1 MCGKSLP
8 APGRDCALD
17 NFVPPGMPMPKPRLL
32 ILTQWFAPGYR
43 AGGPIRSTTNLVAR
57 LANDFEI
64 SVVTSDRDLGMDAP
78 YATVT
83 RDEWISHADVA
94 RVMYVSTANQTVAG
108 IGRILAAADADCIYL
123 NSMFSP
129 RFTLPALVAG
139 WRGRITGEMVLAP
152 RGELLP
158 GALRYKAAKKTA
170 FLSLL
175 RASGVARS
183 LRFHA
188 TDEQERESIV
198 ARLAVSPARV
208 TTVANFPE
216 PAVDQVTPLAKSPD
230 AVRLLF
236 LSRVSPKKNL
246 SFLLERLQEVP
257 PSIDVSLTIA
267 GPLEDGEYWNRCAR
281 LIAGLPAHVCV
292 EVVGAISH
300 DDVRSLMARHHVF
313 VLPTFGENYGHSIVE
328 ALGTGR
334 PVLISDR
341 TPWRGLADHG
351 VGWDIPLEDP
361 AAFTAAL
368 GTAARL
374 DQGSFDAMCRSA
386 LAYAKDI
393 ASGEGLRTGYIELFT
408 PR

>member
-1 MCGKSLP
+1 
-8 APGRDCALD
+8 
-17 NFVPPGMPMPKPRLL
+17 MPKPRLL

-43 AGGPIRSTTNLVAR
+43 AGGPIRSTTNLVAQ
-57 LANDFEI
+57 LADDFEI

-78 YATVT
+78 YATVA
-83 RDEWISHADVA
+83 RDKWISHEDVA
-94 RVMYVSTANQTVAG
+94 RVMYVSVVNQTIAG
-108 IGRILAAADADCIYL
+108 IGRILTEADADCIYL

-129 RFTLPALVAG
+129 RFTLPALVAR
-139 WRGRITGEMVLAP
+139 WRGRIKGKMVVAP

-158 GALRYKAAKKTA
+158 GALRYKAAKKKA

-188 TDEQERESIV
+188 TDEQEGESII
-198 ARLAVSPARV
+198 ARLPGSPARV
-208 TTVANFPE
+208 TTLANFPE
-216 PAVDQVTPLAKSPD
+216 SAVDRVTPLEKSPD

-257 PSIDVSLTIA
+257 PSINASLTIA
-267 GPLEDGEYWNRCAR
+267 GPQEDGHYWNRCAR
-281 LIAGLPAHVCV
+281 LIAGLPGHVRV

-300 DDVRSLMARHHVF
+300 DEVRSLMTRNHVF

-328 ALGTGR
+328 AMGTGR

-341 TPWRGLADHG
+341 TPWRGLADRG

-368 GTAARL
+368 GAAACL
-374 DQGSFDAMCRSA
+374 DQGGYDELCRSA